1 MKSRFSW
8 ASSVRERTLRS
19 FKQVLK
25 YPSMHCFFGSLNFQ
39 RNHFIFSKY
48 ISLSTMFVE
57 KFKTSNERFPKLN
70 MNYMTTNRIHW
81 LNINVHFQ
89 SRSQGKKEN
98 GLANLRLKKKKSTSR
113 CRKMEFHFLFP
124 EQKHYGF
131 PLLINNLKFLL
142 IKL

>member
-1 MKSRFSW
+1 
-8 ASSVRERTLRS
+8 
-19 FKQVLK
+19 
-25 YPSMHCFFGSLNFQ
+25 
-39 RNHFIFSKY
+39 
-48 ISLSTMFVE
+48 MFVE